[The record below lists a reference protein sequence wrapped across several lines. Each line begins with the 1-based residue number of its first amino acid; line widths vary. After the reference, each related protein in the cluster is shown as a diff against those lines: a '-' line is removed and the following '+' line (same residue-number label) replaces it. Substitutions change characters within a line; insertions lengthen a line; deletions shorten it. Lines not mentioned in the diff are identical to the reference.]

1 MTDLRGVI
9 TFSKGILCKKEAL
22 EKQYSGK
29 IGGVD
34 VTITLPTVC
43 DDKESTGMSNP
54 LIAPEKGKDLRLF
67 EEIDW
72 GYPLKFP
79 GFNSV
84 VYHALIEFSCDSN
97 DVEIVSQK
105 LYDDICR
112 WEQSFIQFYELS
124 CKYHFKQKSKRK
136 HSANLLAIFSDK
148 GHISSQEPHVINGV
162 IYSDSSFVS
171 REQIY
176 NAISFAS
183 SDKNLLLEYQMLLSA
198 YKAKE
203 EKQFRQA
210 IVDACAAVE
219 ICLNKQILAYCER
232 KGIKSNIIT
241 SKYRYL
247 SDKFNLLSEFDADMP
262 KFNYKKAVVEIRNA
276 VVHSNNT
283 NPSVEETNTL
293 ISIVEEV
300 LAHYNKDFY

>member
-34 VTITLPTVC
+34 VMITFPTVC
-43 DDKESTGMSNP
+43 DEKESTGMSNP
-54 LIAPEKGKDLRLF
+54 LVAPEKGKDLSLF

-72 GYPLKFP
+72 GCPLKFP

-84 VYHALIEFSCDSN
+84 VYHALIEFSCGYD

-105 LYDDICR
+105 IYDDICR

-148 GHISSQEPHVINGV
+148 GHIPSQELHVLNGV

-171 REQIY
+171 EEQLC

-219 ICLNKQILAYCER
+219 ICLNKQIEEYC
-232 KGIKSNIIT
+232 KNIGLD
-241 SKYRYL
+241 SDVLFEKYRSL
-247 SDKFNLLSEFDADMP
+247 GEKFNLIKRIDKTFNVNNPFYRIVNPRNKVVHKNEFPDV
-262 KFNYKKAVVEIRNA
+262 KTTNELLKAV
-276 VVHSNNT
+276 
-283 NPSVEETNTL
+283 EECL
-293 ISIVEEV
+293 K
-300 LAHYNKDFY
+300 LYNKDFY